1 MMDGM
6 TAGMGIWMLLVVLT
20 VVALLVLATL
30 GSVWFYRRLRG
41 QQPDG
46 ATVAGRD
53 DDDAALRRLR
63 ERFAAGEI
71 DEQEYESRLS
81 ALTHWR

>member
-1 MMDGM
+1 M
-6 TAGMGIWMLLVVLT
+6 LT
-20 VVALLVLATL
+20 VL
-30 GSVWFYRRLRG
+30 GSVRLYRQLRG
-41 QQPDG
+41 RQPDG
-46 ATVAGRD
+46 ATVAARD
-53 DDDAALRRLR
+53 DEDTARRRLR

>member
-1 MMDGM
+1 MTDGM

-41 QQPDG
+41 RPDG
-46 ATVAGRD
+46 TKAAGRD
-53 DDDAALRRLR
+53 DEDAAMRRLR

>member
-1 MMDGM
+1 MMGGM
-6 TAGMGIWMLLVVLT
+6 TAGMGKWMLVVVLT

-41 QQPDG
+41 RQSDG
-46 ATVAGRD
+46 AAVAGRD
-53 DDDAALRRLR
+53 EQDTATRRLR